1 LNTTIR
7 KMLQRAL
14 AILIITAMV
23 ATILAVQLEGTS
35 ASDRSIVRVKLSVG
49 STSSL
54 AFSLNG
60 SYGIESNPSISLGSG
75 NYTAKIENGVVKLY
89 RGSALVCSNSS
100 VKVVERAN
108 SSGYNYASIKT
119 TTYGTNKYRGDIEFR
134 ISGSS
139 LMVVNHVY
147 LEYYLYGVVP
157 HEMSNS
163 WPIEALKAQAVSART
178 YAVMNMGS
186 GTYDL
191 LDTSASQV
199 YKGYNESYG
208 NAIKAVNDTAKQVLM
223 CNGKLV
229 QTFFAASNGGYT
241 DIPQHIWTAS
251 AKLQPYHVV
260 REDPYDVQNSWSNQ
274 EVLIFP
280 KNVTGSSGI
289 D

>member
-1 LNTTIR
+1 MG
-7 KMLQRAL
+7 KPP
-14 AILIITAMV
+14 
-23 ATILAVQLEGTS
+23 
-35 ASDRSIVRVKLSVG
+35 D
-49 STSSL
+49 
-54 AFSLNG
+54 
-60 SYGIESNPSISLGSG
+60 
-75 NYTAKIENGVVKLY
+75 
-89 RGSALVCSNSS
+89 
-100 VKVVERAN
+100 
-108 SSGYNYASIKT
+108 NYASIKT

-223 CNGKLV
+223 CSGKLV

-251 AKLQPYHVV
+251 AKLQPYHIV

-289 D
+289 DYKIRKSGSMVAGSGTEAANAARYLKVTALPAVGAKGICRRNVGHRNVGFDRIVPHTFEGNHGIANYNSKTSCVCFTKRT